1 MKTYNS
7 IQKVSDLTGVQ
18 KSAIMFLC
26 LGEELG
32 GALMQQ
38 LDEAEIRAIT
48 RAISDIGEV
57 RADVVERVM
66 DEFGQSVATYGGV
79 TGSVSAAENLLK
91 SFLPEERVTEILGE
105 LQNENGK
112 NLWKELSK
120 LDEKELAA
128 LLGREQDQTAAVILS
143 HLEPDCVAKV
153 LPHLDEDRASRILE
167 RMLTLDELSEVA
179 LHAIEESLQGEVLE
193 KAGKGAS
200 AKIEGNLV
208 SVFNKID
215 TELFERIAASLE
227 KTVPDQLKAIRKQM
241 FVFDDMVKI
250 SPMDLPKIMREVS
263 GNTLPLA
270 LRGAKK
276 EVREHFLSSLPARSR
291 DMLADE
297 MKALGPVRLRDVK
310 VAQAELLEAAL
321 RLAQNGDIEL
331 PTAEED
337 EEEMV

>member
-1 MKTYNS
+1 M
-7 IQKVSDLTGVQ
+7 TGVQ

-26 LGEELG
+26 LGEDLG

-57 RADVVERVM
+57 RADVVEQVM

-79 TGSVSAAENLLK
+79 TGSVSAAKNLLK

-105 LQNENGK
+105 IQNENGK

-120 LDEKELAA
+120 LEEKELAG
-128 LLGREQDQTAAVILS
+128 LLAREQDQTAAVILS
-143 HLEPDCVAKV
+143 QLEPDCVAKV
-153 LPHLDEDRASRILE
+153 LPLLGEERAGRIVE

-179 LHAIEESLQGEVLE
+179 LRTIEESLQGEVLA
-193 KAGKGAS
+193 KAGKGAG
-200 AKIEGNLV
+200 AKVESKLV

-215 TELFERIAASLE
+215 TELFERIASTLE
-227 KTVPDQLKAIRKQM
+227 KTAPEQIQAIRKQM

-310 VAQAELLEAAL
+310 VAQAELVEAAI
-321 RLAQNGDIEL
+321 RLAQDGEIEL
-331 PTAEED
+331 PGPEGD
-337 EEEMV
+337 EEEMI